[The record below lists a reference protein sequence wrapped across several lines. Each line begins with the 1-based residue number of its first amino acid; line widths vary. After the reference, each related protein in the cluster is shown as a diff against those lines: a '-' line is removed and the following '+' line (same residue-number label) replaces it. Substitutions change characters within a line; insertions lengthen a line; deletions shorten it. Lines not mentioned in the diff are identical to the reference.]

1 MSKKE
6 QTPLRGSCL
15 CGRITYAIHERLE
28 MISHCHCP
36 TCRKAH
42 AAAFASSAA
51 IKPESLEF
59 TSGESLLHYYE
70 SSPGKRRYFCPN
82 CGSHIYKSINEGEC
96 YLVNVGTLDSDP
108 GPCLSNHIFTHYK
121 VPWYNSQDTIP
132 EYAEVA
138 EEPAFDDQQSA
149 SNNIN
154 LLGQI
159 NAALNAA
166 RKRVTTTS
174 LLLLE
179 IDHFL
184 LFSDNYGEDK
194 TEDAIVA
201 TAAAITKNI
210 RDADTAALYGESG
223 FAVLLPYTDAAAA
236 IMISERIRKIIQ
248 SISSLPQSI
257 TASIGIASVT
267 PDLLH
272 EGNPN
277 FASKA
282 LVEHAEL
289 ALRQAQKNG
298 GNQSRH
304 FSRLS

>member
-1 MSKKE
+1 MNAS
-6 QTPLRGSCL
+6 QRIPLKGGCL

-42 AAAFASSAA
+42 AAAFASAAA
-51 IKPESLEF
+51 IKAESLEF
-59 TSGESLLHYYE
+59 TSGESSLQYYE

-82 CGSHIYKSINEGEC
+82 CGSHIYSSINGGEC
-96 YLVNVGTLDSDP
+96 YLVSVGTLDSDP
-108 GPCLSNHIFTHYK
+108 GPCLSHHVFTHYK
-121 VPWYNSQDTIP
+121 VSWYNSQDTIP
-132 EYAEVA
+132 EYKEAPENRA
-138 EEPAFDDQQSA
+138 DNGQMS
-149 SNNIN
+149 SSSLN

-159 NAALNAA
+159 NAALNSA

-179 IDHFL
+179 IDHFR
-184 LFSDNYGEDK
+184 LFGDNYGEDR
-194 TEDAIVA
+194 TEEAIVA

-210 RDADTAALYGESG
+210 READTAALYGDNG

-236 IMISERIRKIIQ
+236 IMIGERIRKIIQ
-248 SISSLPQSI
+248 SIASLPQQI

-267 PDLLH
+267 PDVLY
-272 EGNPN
+272 EGNPTVV
-277 FASKA
+277 SKA
-282 LVEHAEL
+282 LIEHAEL
-289 ALRQAQKNG
+289 ALHQAQRSG

-304 FSRLS
+304 FSKLG

>member
-1 MSKKE
+1 MNGQQKT
-6 QTPLRGSCL
+6 QLRGSCL
-15 CGRITYAIHERLE
+15 CGRVTYTIHERLE

-51 IKPESLEF
+51 IQAESLEF
-59 TSGESLLHYYE
+59 TSGESQLHYYE

-82 CGSHIYKSINEGEC
+82 CGSHIYSSVSGSENYQIS
-96 YLVNVGTLDSDP
+96 VGTLDSDP
-108 GPCLSNHIFTHYK
+108 SPCLSHHIFTHYK
-121 VPWYNSQDTIP
+121 VPWYNRQDTIP
-132 EYAEVA
+132 EYGEMP
-138 EEPAFDDQQSA
+138 EETAADGQQST
-149 SNNIN
+149 SSVN
-154 LLGQI
+154 LLNQI
-159 NAALNAA
+159 NVALNAA
-166 RKRVTTTS
+166 MKRVTTTS

-184 LFSDNYGEDK
+184 LYGDNYGEER
-194 TEDAIVA
+194 TEEAIVA

-210 RDADTAALYGESG
+210 READTAALYGESG

-236 IMISERIRKIIQ
+236 IMIGERIRKIIQ
-248 SISSLPQSI
+248 SIASLPQQI
-257 TASIGIASVT
+257 TASVGIASVT

-272 EGNPN
+272 EGNPAV
-277 FASKA
+277 ASKA

-289 ALRQAQKNG
+289 ALRQAQKGG

-304 FSRLS
+304 FSKLG